1 MLLNAL
7 PVSAHGAARAWGG
20 QPPPVFVVL
29 VGLGGVNPPTKM
41 QVVVG
46 LAGILGGVNPPQHST
61 PHIIY
66 IYNILE
72 FAHGACEVAQST
84 ARSKAQLEA

>member
-29 VGLGGVNPPTKM
+29 VGLGGVNPPH
-41 QVVVG
+41 QN
-46 LAGILGGVNPPQHST
+46 AGGSRAGWHPGG
-61 PHIIY
+61 
-66 IYNILE
+66 
-72 FAHGACEVAQST
+72 G
-84 ARSKAQLEA
+84 